1 MNKVDDLFMTRT
13 RRTFTPEFKLQMV
26 RLFKN
31 EKSKYDI
38 VREYDLTPSTLDK
51 WVKNHQNSGSFNT
64 VDNLTVDEKE
74 LRKLCK
80 ESRQL
85 KMENDILK
93 QTALIMGKNRSHLKE
108 CISIFSISISN
119 VQSPENTKKYLLRLN
134 KTNSKQT

>member
-38 VREYDLTPSTLDK
+38 VREYDLTPSMLDK

-85 KMENDILK
+85 KMENDCK
-93 QTALIMGKNRSHLKE
+93 W
-108 CISIFSISISN
+108 
-119 VQSPENTKKYLLRLN
+119 RL
-134 KTNSKQT
+134 